1 MTPSTTQNDL
11 ALAGSDWSRKA
22 RVAPRNVITA
32 FTGEKV
38 APLCPQIERNR
49 YSIVCHDRPLK
60 TVTMLYHPFIVNGR
74 TVDIINR
81 SLKKKKDPR
90 FVSYSNG
97 RVSSFIVASI
107 IDNRF
112 RLARERAIE
121 PSRNDRLIRGYPPI
135 TTHPVIKL

>member
-1 MTPSTTQNDL
+1 MESLAETLMTPSTTQNDL
-11 ALAGSDWSRKA
+11 AFAGSDWSRKA

-38 APLCPQIERNR
+38 APVCPQIERNR

-81 SLKKKKDPR
+81 SLKKKKKKIRDSFHIQTAEFRVLSSPR
-90 FVSYSNG
+90 
-97 RVSSFIVASI
+97 
-107 IDNRF
+107 
-112 RLARERAIE
+112 
-121 PSRNDRLIRGYPPI
+121 
-135 TTHPVIKL
+135 